1 MTGHDVIKIRDQLR
15 TQRSPMEAHWNDLA
29 EVFTPFKRIGGT
41 QPDILQAEAM
51 FDSTPRHSAEI
62 FANGLCSLIVPREE
76 KWFEFQPPK
85 ALKGDDDAVK
95 WYRQAS
101 EEAIEAMDASN
112 FYEEIQESLIESPV
126 FGTCSLYC
134 GELDDR
140 GELCFLHQPI
150 GSYYIGEDA
159 KGRVNVHVRDLS
171 YTADQAAEEY
181 GKDALPQKIAS
192 KVGTP
197 AGMTETHAFIH
208 LVAKRQGPPEKDV
221 PESMKLPWTDIVVAE
236 ESKTVVRRGGNYEF
250 PFAAHRYRKYG
261 KTVWGFGPGSLAA
274 GDSRQLSF
282 LNELADVGTEKA
294 VFPPLLASA
303 SLEGEVAQGA
313 LEVTYFDENS
323 PAGLNQVRE
332 LHTQARFDILQW
344 RMEGKQKSVEQAFH
358 VDLFKLFSRRAQ
370 ERGPLTA
377 TEASLVAGEKLTQFS
392 PVYGRI
398 MSEMIDNVLQRI
410 FGVLFRAGRFGA
422 PPPSVMQVL
431 NGRAMIAT
439 PAITYRNRIALA
451 LKAKDN
457 GALIQFL
464 EMVVPVMQTFPQF
477 AQAVYNAFESPVMIR
492 ELIRNTGTPENWI
505 SSVKAVDEKEAAQ
518 AAAAAQQ
525 AKLEQAKLASESA
538 RNLGGAPPQL
548 LAQAQAAGG
557 GNFP

>member
-1 MTGHDVIKIRDQLR
+1 MTGHDVIKVRDELR
-15 TQRSPMEAHWNDLA
+15 TQRSSMEGHWNDLA
-29 EVFTPFKRIGGT
+29 EVFTPFKRIGGQ
-41 QPDILQAEAM
+41 QPDVLQAEAM
-51 FDSTPRHSAEI
+51 FDSTPRQCSEI

-85 ALKGDDDAVK
+85 VLAGDDDAVK

-134 GELDDR
+134 GELDER

-150 GSYYIGEDA
+150 GSYYLGEDA

-181 GKDALPQKIAS
+181 GVDALPQKIAS
-192 KVGTP
+192 QVGTP
-197 AGMTETHAFIH
+197 RGMTERHEFIH
-208 LVAKRQGPPEKDV
+208 MVSRRMAPPPKDA
-221 PESMKLPWTDIVVAE
+221 PENARLAWEDIVVACD
-236 ESKTVVRRGGNYEF
+236 SKAIVRRGGAYEF

-261 KTVWGFGPGSLAA
+261 KTVWGFGPGSLAV

-303 SLEGEVAQGA
+303 ALEGEVAQGA
-313 LEVTYFDENS
+313 LEVTYFDENN
-323 PAGLNQVRE
+323 PAGLNTVRE

-344 RMEGKQKSVEQAFH
+344 RLEGKQKAVEQAFH
-358 VDLFKLFSRRAQ
+358 VDLFKLFSRRVQ
-370 ERGPLTA
+370 DHGPLTA

-398 MSEMIDNVLQRI
+398 MSEMIDNVLQRV
-410 FGVLFRAGRFGA
+410 FGVLFRAGRFGQ
-422 PPPSVMQVL
+422 PPPTVMQVL
-431 NGRAMIAT
+431 NGRAMVAA
-439 PAITYRNRIALA
+439 PAIAYRNRIALA

-457 GALIQFL
+457 GAILQFL
-464 EMVVPVMQTFPQF
+464 EMVLPIMQVFPQF
-477 AQAVYNAFESPVMIR
+477 ASAVYNAFESPVMIR
-492 ELIRNTGTPENWI
+492 ALIRNTGTPEAWI
-505 SSVKAVDEKEAAQ
+505 SSLKAVAEKEAAQ

-525 AKLEQAKLASESA
+525 AKLEQAKLASESV
-538 RNLGGAPPQL
+538 RNLGSAPPQML
-548 LAQAQAAGG
+548 AQAAGG
-557 GNFP
+557 NFP